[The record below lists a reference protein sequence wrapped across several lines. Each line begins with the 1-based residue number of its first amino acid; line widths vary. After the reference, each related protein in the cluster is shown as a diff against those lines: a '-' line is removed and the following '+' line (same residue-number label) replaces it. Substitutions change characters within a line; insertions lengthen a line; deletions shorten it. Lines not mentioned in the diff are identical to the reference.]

1 MDLEDRNQED
11 GGGRNGLPPAL
22 DRFGPRLE
30 RAVSRDLA
38 RSSRRTRLVGGAVA
52 VAVVAAAVFAGIAA
66 FGGLGAGGPKGV
78 TPANALDKAAA
89 ALETPAGVIV
99 HVHMVGEQMAAA
111 AESDSGDTTNAGT
124 TDAGSVTWSDESWQ
138 LTSAPN
144 TRRQIEKGP
153 GSPRAET
160 GVVDGRNALYDAAT
174 DTVYTGG
181 DPYDSK
187 GMAGEADGFRQKAL
201 EALKSGGAHV
211 AGHVTVDGR
220 DALRIV
226 VSADEEYLVDAQT
239 YDPIEWITRGTSETA
254 TLRFV
259 AYEKLPLTPQNEDLV
274 DIKAQHPGAIVD
286 SDPAHY
292 QQAMSRL
299 FPNG

>member
-1 MDLEDRNQED
+1 MDLEDRNPED
-11 GGGRNGLPPAL
+11 GGRRNGLPSEL
-22 DRFGPRLE
+22 ERFGPRLE

-38 RSSRRTRLVGGAVA
+38 RSSRRTRLAGGVVA
-52 VAVVAAAVFAGIAA
+52 VAVVAVAVFAGIAA
-66 FGGLGAGGPKGV
+66 FGGLDAGGPKGV
-78 TPANALDKAAA
+78 APANALDKAAA

-99 HVHMVGEQMAAA
+99 HVHMVGEQ
-111 AESDSGDTTNAGT
+111 TTEPNDAT
-124 TDAGSVTWSDESWQ
+124 EAGSVTWSDESWQ

-153 GSPRAET
+153 GAPRAET
-160 GVVDGRNALYDAAT
+160 GVVDGRNALYDAST
-174 DTVYTGG
+174 DTIYAGG

-201 EALKSGGAHV
+201 EVLKSGGARV

-239 YDPIEWITRGTSETA
+239 YDPVEWITRGTSETS

-259 AYEKLPLTPQNEDLV
+259 AYEKLPLTPGNKDLV
-274 DIKAQHPGAIVD
+274 DLMAQHPGATVD
-286 SDPAHY
+286 NDPAHY
-292 QQAMSRL
+292 QDAMGRL